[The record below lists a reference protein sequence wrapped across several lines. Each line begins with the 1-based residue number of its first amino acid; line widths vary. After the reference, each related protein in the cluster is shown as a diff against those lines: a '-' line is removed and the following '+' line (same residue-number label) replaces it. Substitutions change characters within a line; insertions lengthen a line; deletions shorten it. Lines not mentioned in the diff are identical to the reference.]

1 MPEALP
7 LELIEHVAER
17 FRVLGDATR
26 LRMLRVLIDEGP
38 LTVGEL
44 VDRIGCSQPNVSKH
58 LKVLADAGVVERR
71 TEGTAHYHSVTDPSL
86 LTLCELVCDRLRSQA
101 AADARAFAG

>member
-7 LELIEHVAER
+7 PELIEHVAER

-44 VDRIGCSQPNVSKH
+44 VDHIGCSQPNVSKH
-58 LKVLADAGVVERR
+58 LKVLADAGVVVRR

-86 LTLCELVCDRLRSQA
+86 LQLCELVCDRLRTQA
-101 AADARAFAG
+101 AAGSRAFSL

>member
-7 LELIEHVAER
+7 PELIEHVAER

-38 LTVGEL
+38 LTVG
-44 VDRIGCSQPNVSKH
+44 
-58 LKVLADAGVVERR
+58 VV
-71 TEGTAHYHSVTDPSL
+71 TCQPSL
-86 LTLCELVCDRLRSQA
+86 R
-101 AADARAFAG
+101 

>member
-1 MPEALP
+1 MPQALP
-7 LELIEHVAER
+7 VELIEHVAER

-26 LRMLRVLIDEGP
+26 LRILRVLIDEGP

-58 LKVLADAGVVERR
+58 LKVLADAGVVDRR
-71 TEGTAHYHSVTDPSL
+71 AEGTAHYHSVTDPSL
-86 LTLCELVCDRLRSQA
+86 LHLCELVCDRLRDQA
-101 AADARAFAG
+101 RTDAHAFGI